1 MSTNTKQV
9 SFVEKV
15 GYSAGD
21 AASNLFF
28 QTFIVYLLF
37 FYTDVFGL
45 PAAVA
50 GTMFLVTRVFDAIN
64 DPLMGMLADRTESKY
79 GKFRPYLLWLAIPF
93 GVLGFFMFVTP
104 DFSDSGKIVYAY
116 ITYTLMMIMYTA
128 INVPYAAL
136 MGVITPNAEER
147 TVVSSY
153 RFVAAYCGLLIVTG
167 FTEPLVEFFG
177 GGDDIASKQVGWMWT
192 MGLYGV
198 IAALLFLFAFFTTN
212 ERVLPPKNQE
222 IDFKKDG
229 KDLFKNG
236 PWVLIGIAT
245 VFQLTFLVV
254 RGGSFAFYINYYI
267 GDHSIVLFGSTIEL
281 GLNYF
286 LTSGALATLVGAIL
300 TNTIT
305 KLIDKKITY
314 GLFLGL
320 GAIISIAFFFLDTSQ
335 IGLIYLVNIIA
346 GFLLGPVAVL
356 QWAMYTDCADYGEW
370 KFGRRAT
377 GLIMAASLFA
387 LKLGVALGGAITGWV
402 LSGYGFESGQIQS
415 ADTLGGILMLVSVI
429 PAVFGV
435 LGFVVM
441 LFYPLTNE
449 KMREIELD
457 LISRR
462 GDIGEEFVA
471 I

>member
-1 MSTNTKQV
+1 MSTNTNKV

-37 FYTDVFGL
+37 FYTDVFGMS
-45 PAAVA
+45 AAVA
-50 GTMFLVTRVFDAIN
+50 GTMFLVTRIFDAVN
-64 DPLMGMLADRTESKY
+64 DPLMGMIADRTESKY
-79 GKFRPYLLWLAIPF
+79 GKFRPYLFWLAIPF
-93 GVLGFFMFVTP
+93 GVLGFFMFMTP
-104 DFSDSGKIVYAY
+104 DFGETGKIVYAY

-153 RFVAAYCGLLIVTG
+153 RFVAAYCGLLVVTG

-192 MGLYGV
+192 MGLYGAV
-198 IAALLFLFAFFTTN
+198 AAGLFLFAFFTTK

-222 IDFKKDG
+222 IDFKRDG
-229 KDLFKNG
+229 KDLFANG
-236 PWVLIGIAT
+236 PWVLIGTAT
-245 VFQLTFLVV
+245 IFQLTFLVI

-286 LTSGALATLVGAIL
+286 LTSGALATLAGAIL

-305 KLIDKKITY
+305 KLIDKKKTY

-320 GAIISIAFFFLDTSQ
+320 GAIISIAFFFLTADQ
-335 IGLIYLVNIIA
+335 IGLIYLVNIVA

-356 QWAMYTDCADYGEW
+356 QWAMYTDTADYGEW

-402 LSGYGFESGQIQS
+402 LSGYGFISGEVQS
-415 ADTLGGILMLVSVI
+415 EDSLGGILLLVSII

-435 LGFVVM
+435 LAYIVM

-449 KMREIELD
+449 KMKEIEAE
-457 LISRR
+457 LIARR
-462 GDIGEEFVA
+462 GEGETEFVTV
-471 I
+471 

>member
-1 MSTNTKQV
+1 MSTNSKQV
-9 SFVEKV
+9 SFIEKV

-37 FYTDVFGL
+37 FYTDIFGL
-45 PAAVA
+45 SAAVA
-50 GTMFLVTRVFDAIN
+50 GTMFLVTRIFDAVN
-64 DPLMGMLADRTESKY
+64 DPLMGMIADRTQTKY

-93 GVLGFFMFVTP
+93 GVLGFFMFMTP
-104 DFSDSGKIVYAY
+104 DFSDGGKIVYAY
-116 ITYTLMMIMYTA
+116 ITYTLMMIMYTM

-153 RFVAAYCGLLIVTG
+153 RFVAAYCGLLVVTG

-192 MGLYGV
+192 MGLYGAM
-198 IAALLFLFAFFTTN
+198 AAALFLFAFFSTK

-229 KDLFKNG
+229 KDLFGNL
-236 PWVLIGIAT
+236 PWVLIGLST
-245 VFQLTFLVV
+245 VFQLTFLVI
-254 RGGSFAFYINYYI
+254 RGGSFAFYVNYYL
-267 GDHSIVLFGSTIEL
+267 GDHSLTLFGQTFEL

-300 TNTIT
+300 TSKIT
-305 KLIDKKITY
+305 NYIDKKNSY
-314 GLFLGL
+314 GAFLGL
-320 GAIISIAFFFLDTSQ
+320 AAILSVAFLFLRPDQ

-356 QWAMYTDCADYGEW
+356 QWAMYTDTADYGEW

-402 LSGYGFESGQIQS
+402 LSGYGFKSGVDQTTESL
-415 ADTLGGILMLVSVI
+415 DGILMLVSII
-429 PAVFGV
+429 PAIFG
-435 LGFVVM
+435 LACFVIM
-441 LFYPLTNE
+441 FFYPLTNQ
-449 KMREIELD
+449 KMKEIEAD
-457 LISRR
+457 LLARR
-462 GDIGEEFVA
+462 GDADEGLA
-471 I
+471 PA